1 MMVSNRENMNTAY
14 IYGLLSQN
22 IAFCHK
28 KNMTTAFNEYYKRRK
43 KRLDYDSRALFAP
56 NTTLAVLA
64 LSETLE
70 EDEMRSNDAG
80 KNSTKNIRQHM
91 ANALHKCV
99 GILKP
104 VR

>member
-1 MMVSNRENMNTAY
+1 MNTT
-14 IYGLLSQN
+14 SD
-22 IAFCHK
+22 
-28 KNMTTAFNEYYKRRK
+28 
-43 KRLDYDSRALFAP
+43 DYDSRALFAP
-56 NTTLAVLA
+56 NTTLEVLA
-64 LSETLE
+64 LNEVLE

-91 ANALHKCV
+91 ANNLHKCV